1 MKYLDTLSNLVSKM
15 STRLLG
21 LEFKSDNIIKL
32 KAIKFIVKKILPEYK
47 QQCKPNVSVVKN
59 ILRTKFQMLENIN
72 KKY

>member
-32 KAIKFIVKKILPEYK
+32 KAVKFIVKKILPEYK
-47 QQCKPNVSVVKN
+47 
-59 ILRTKFQMLENIN
+59 
-72 KKY
+72 